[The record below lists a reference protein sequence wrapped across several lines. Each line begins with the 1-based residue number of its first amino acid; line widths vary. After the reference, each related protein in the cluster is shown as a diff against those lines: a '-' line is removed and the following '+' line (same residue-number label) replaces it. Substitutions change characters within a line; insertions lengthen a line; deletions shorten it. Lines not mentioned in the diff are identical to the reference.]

1 MIFVGNKRG
10 RPKKDV
16 SKTREFKLRLTDDEV
31 KELEYV
37 AYSSDISK
45 SEVVRK
51 ALKMLYNLEKTR
63 Y

>member
-45 SEVVRK
+45 SEVIRK

>member
-1 MIFVGNKRG
+1 MCNKRG

>member
-51 ALKMLYNLEKTR
+51 ALKMLYNLEKMR

>member
-1 MIFVGNKRG
+1 MGNKRG

-16 SKTREFKLRLTDDEV
+16 SKTREFKLRFTDNEV